1 MYSDTSALRTLLTR
15 HRPSGKV
22 PVLAVVRLPSAAYH
36 HARACSRA
44 TKDYAKC
51 FTERKRI
58 VKVSTINVIVMS
70 FVLGAVVTALPVH
83 AGAPLDL
90 LRGEAPY
97 ASHLLYT
104 QPGVFNDDDPGER
117 QHGIDAGL
125 AWGDAA
131 DAVVVYEDLGHSR
144 GMAYSIRRHKKAGR
158 TVELR
163 RLPGWSQSA
172 PVSDSL
178 E

>member
-1 MYSDTSALRTLLTR
+1 MRRVIIESPFAGDVERNMDY
-15 HRPSGKV
+15 
-22 PVLAVVRLPSAAYH
+22 
-36 HARACSRA
+36 ARAAMRDC
-44 TKDYAKC
+44 
-51 FTERKRI
+51 
-58 VKVSTINVIVMS
+58 
-70 FVLGAVVTALPVH
+70 
-83 AGAPLDL
+83 L